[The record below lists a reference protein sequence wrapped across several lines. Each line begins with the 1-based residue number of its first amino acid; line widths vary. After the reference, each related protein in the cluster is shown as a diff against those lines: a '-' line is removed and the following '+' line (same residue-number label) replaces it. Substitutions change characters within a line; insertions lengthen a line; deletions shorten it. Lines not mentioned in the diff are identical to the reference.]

1 MSAIEPSA
9 EALGLVIRE
18 IRERRSPSLSQADL
32 ADAAGYGKGGAVSI
46 SRIERGIVRPQE
58 ARLAGIAL
66 ALERTP
72 EQLVAEAVDRTERLA
87 AERSEPASS
96 LREQVAATKARHE
109 RVNERVTERAQQTQ
123 EHGESFNEVHDRV
136 RDDFFMKFVGLAA
149 TIEGAPVPEEPTEDE
164 LEPTGRGKA
173 KIRIESMTAGIGS
186 AISGAA
192 AGGLAGAAAGGAAAY
207 GAFTAAAMFGT
218 ASTGAAI
225 TGLSGVAATNATLAV
240 LGGGTLAAGG
250 AGIAG
255 GTLLLTSMVAAPAAI
270 LAVAGFAV
278 LKRQRTKKEDARL
291 RAQLDDA
298 EQALE
303 ESQDGYDTMISVLE
317 RATGILDY
325 AGVHGSHALT
335 KWAKTLPAEPR
346 AWEALDPMAQA
357 QYEDFLRLAGCV
369 LAVSSINVGVLLT
382 AEPEALEEMR
392 VAIKDTLTE
401 AEKTIESLV

>member
-1 MSAIEPSA
+1 MGKSEPSA

-18 IRERRSPSLSQADL
+18 IREERVPGMSQADL

-46 SRIERGIVRPQE
+46 SRIERGIVRPQD
-58 ARLAGIAL
+58 ARFSGIAL
-66 ALERTP
+66 ALGVTP
-72 EQLVAEAVDRTERLA
+72 EQLLTQAADREARL
-87 AERSEPASS
+87 SEQRGTPGAS
-96 LREQVAATKARHE
+96 LRDQVAATRSRHE
-109 RVNERVTERAQQTQ
+109 RVNERVTERARQTQ
-123 EHGESFNEVHDRV
+123 EHGESFNEVHDKV
-136 RDDFFMKFVGLAA
+136 RDDFFMKFVSLAA
-149 TIEGAPVPEEPTEDE
+149 TIEGAPVPEDPNEDG
-164 LEPTGRGKA
+164 LERTGRGNA
-173 KIRIESMTAGIGS
+173 KIRIEAMTAGIGS

-225 TGLSGVAATNATLAV
+225 SGLTGVAATNATLAV

-278 LKRQRTKKEDARL
+278 LRRQRTKKEDARL
-291 RAQLDDA
+291 RAQLDHA
-298 EQALE
+298 EQALD
-303 ESQDGYDTMISVLE
+303 ESQDGYDTMVSVLE
-317 RATGILDY
+317 RATKILGY

-335 KWAKTLPAEPR
+335 KWAKTLPPQPR
-346 AWEALDPMAQA
+346 VWDALDSNAQA
-357 QYEDFLRLAGCV
+357 QYRDFLRLAGCV
-369 LAVSSINVGVLLT
+369 LAVSSINVGALLT
-382 AEPEALEEMR
+382 ARPEAIEEMR

-401 AEKTIESLV
+401 AEQTIESLV